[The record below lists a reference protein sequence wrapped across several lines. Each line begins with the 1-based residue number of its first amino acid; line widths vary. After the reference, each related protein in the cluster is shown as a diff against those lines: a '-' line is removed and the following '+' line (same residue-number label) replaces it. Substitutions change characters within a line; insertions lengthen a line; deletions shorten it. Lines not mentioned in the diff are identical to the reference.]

1 MRVAGS
7 LQFTYTDTG
16 LLKYYAFFKGKRRA
30 PSVLVDMSLSEFLER
45 SQPGC
50 QLSSLVYPQGSERY
64 YLQSA
69 LTADLRKDIDLR
81 QRPFSIAADAGVY
94 RGRNG
99 YGSFSHSLRIT
110 RLSASFR

>member
-7 LQFTYTDTG
+7 LKFMYTDTG

-30 PSVLVDMSLSEFLER
+30 PSVLVDMSLSEFVQR

-50 QLSSLVYPQGSERY
+50 ELPSLIYPQGSERY

-69 LTADLRKDIDLR
+69 VTADLRKDINLR
-81 QRPFSIAADAGVY
+81 QRPFSIAADAGALWPFI
-94 RGRNG
+94 
-99 YGSFSHSLRIT
+99 GST
-110 RLSASFR
+110 RFPHAPVA